1 MSDINHILK
10 IDASA
15 RHNGSISRQ
24 LSGKVVDHFAEL
36 GGVKVVER
44 DLKAALPFVT
54 EDWIGANF
62 TKADER
68 SNAQKEILSFSDHL
82 VDELEQA
89 DTIIIGTP
97 IYNFSIPASLKA
109 WVDMVAR
116 VGRTFRYTENGP
128 EGLLSGKRAIILV
141 ASGGTKV
148 GSDIDFATPYLRH
161 ALKFIGITDATFI
174 AADALGQDAETK
186 MAQALETIKNLN

>member
-36 GGVKVVER
+36 GGVQVVER
-44 DLKAALPFVT
+44 DLKVALPFVT

-62 TKADER
+62 TKANER
-68 SNAQKEILSFSDHL
+68 SDAQIEVLSFSDRL
-82 VDELEQA
+82 VNELEQA
-89 DTIIIGTP
+89 DT
-97 IYNFSIPASLKA
+97 
-109 WVDMVAR
+109 

-128 EGLLSGKRAIILV
+128 EGLLNGKRAIILV

-161 ALKFIGITDATFI
+161 ALKFIGITDVTFI
-174 AADALGQDAETK
+174 
-186 MAQALETIKNLN
+186 AQALETIKNLN